1 MSAVSKSSISIT
13 RLYFDRSKKVPLNPV
28 VLEETIGITRTE
40 DALIDSLLKPKDEV
54 QAVFAEEGKK
64 KRIQS

>member
-13 RLYFDRSKKVPLNPV
+13 RLNFDRSKKVPLNPV

-40 DALIDSLLKPKDEV
+40 DALMDSLLNPKDAV
-54 QAVFAEEGKK
+54 QAVFAGKK
-64 KRIQS
+64 ERIPTVS